1 MLDQLEDPHS
11 RLSELWDKQ
20 HDDHVGRQLL
30 KRVKSRFDRQTW
42 RAFSMVALKGMAPK
56 QVAAE
61 LKISVNSVF
70 IAKCR
75 VLRELRHEATACSLI
90 KEFL

>member
-1 MLDQLEDPHS
+1 
-11 RLSELWDKQ
+11 
-20 HDDHVGRQLL
+20 
-30 KRVKSRFDRQTW
+30 
-42 RAFSMVALKGMAPK
+42 MVALKGMAPK

-75 VLRELRHEATACSLI
+75 VLRELRHEADGL
-90 KEFL
+90 LD